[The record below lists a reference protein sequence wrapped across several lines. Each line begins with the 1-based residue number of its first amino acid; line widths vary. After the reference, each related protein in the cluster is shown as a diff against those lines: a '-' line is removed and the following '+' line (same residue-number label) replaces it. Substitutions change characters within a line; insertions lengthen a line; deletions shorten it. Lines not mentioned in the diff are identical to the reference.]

1 MYNGIGLQTPHGSRT
16 NGYIQSNKFFV
27 RPKPARVEGKEFE
40 EVQGAGGVT
49 KKSNQDILG
58 HDRKRQ
64 IDLKLALLQD
74 TLAEEGYTDNEILD
88 KVEEARKVMEAAVE
102 NLEGDDAAGQDSK
115 K

>member
-1 MYNGIGLQTPHGSRT
+1 MYNGIGLQTPHGSGT

-27 RPKPARVEGKEFE
+27 RPNPVRVEGKGFE
-40 EVQGAGGVT
+40 EGQGAGGVT
-49 KKSNQDILG
+49 KKANQDILE

-64 IDLKLALLQD
+64 IELKLALLED
-74 TLAEEGYTDNEILD
+74 TLAEQGYTDNEILD

-102 NLEGDDAAGQDSK
+102 NPEGDDAMGQDSK